1 MHALNLAHNS
11 ISTWLVGAPSHKKLM
26 WHSKLVSAELSY
38 LGVMASSSKQREATQ
53 QSVVMAISIQQAS
66 W

>member
-26 WHSKLVSAELSY
+26 WHSKLVSEELSY
-38 LGVMASSSKQREATQ
+38 LANLGCDGLFFKAT
-53 QSVVMAISIQQAS
+53 
-66 W
+66 